1 MEDTDDPGTFL
12 FMNSFQV
19 GTNLENTEQ
28 LEAFISY
35 TFTGGV
41 DYQYTIK
48 YVYGEPGGDN
58 VVMVNNPLEPE
69 AEETSSAAFKRRK
82 TQ

>member
-1 MEDTDDPGTFL
+1 
-12 FMNSFQV
+12 MNSFQV

-58 VVMVNNPLEPE
+58 VVMVEIPAPE
-69 AEETSSAAFKRRK
+69 AGESTSEVTKRR
-82 TQ
+82 TTR

>member
-1 MEDTDDPGTFL
+1 M

-19 GTNLENTEQ
+19 GTNLENTQQ

-35 TFTGGV
+35 TFTGGQ

-58 VVMVNNPLEPE
+58 VVMV
-69 AEETSSAAFKRRK
+69 
-82 TQ
+82 